1 MGASMHIR
9 CSHSFAQTAVRIC
22 VRLQD
27 QCILG
32 TDAYLCPR
40 PGPERLKLWPHAGE
54 VALPGGK
61 QDQIDADEVAAALR
75 EAREEVGLGP
85 DNVEVLTTCEPF
97 LSKVKISFLAWQL
110 QSTRPMLSPYE
121 AL

>member
-1 MGASMHIR
+1 MGASRHIR
-9 CSHSFAQTAVRIC
+9 CSHLFAQTAVRIC

-27 QCILG
+27 QCILK
-32 TDAYLCPR
+32 TDAYSCPR

-61 QDQIDADEVAAALR
+61 QDQIDVDEVAAALR

-97 LSKVKISFLAWQL
+97 LSKVKISSLAWQL